1 MDKGQCQAQLLG
13 MTAKPFPARSPA
25 EKIGGLVYFGRM
37 LDKIRAHA
45 KGELPAEYVEK
56 LGSGFDG
63 RCVRFLGIDRDP
75 AREHCRLLH
84 LCREGTDVVNAG
96 KISNLTNLLEADL
109 NFVVRNDR
117 SNKNAGRRL
126 LEFFPDLIDQA
137 QLFEQADHVDTA
149 WARRIADR
157 LGCQERFH

>member
-1 MDKGQCQAQLLG
+1 MDKGQCEAQLLG

-63 RCVRFLGIDRDP
+63 RCVRFLGIRYEDLV
-75 AREHCRLLH
+75 ARLKEG
-84 LCREGTDVVNAG
+84 GTDEEIFQWAFERGRKPSEEDVENWNEFMRKCGWKDVVSP
-96 KISNLTNLLEADL
+96 IL
-109 NFVVRNDR
+109 DR
-117 SNKNAGRRL
+117 RKKESGLQDRGDIETMFQYIDVDEGR
-126 LEFFPDLIDQA
+126 A
-137 QLFEQADHVDTA
+137 
-149 WARRIADR
+149 
-157 LGCQERFH
+157 